1 MLPDNCRML
10 VGTLA
15 CALPAEN
22 LSESA
27 NVLKIVEGSITIMKK
42 KNLAVLFGG
51 RSVEHEISVI
61 TALQLINVIDVTQYN
76 IIPVYIAQT
85 GRWYVGDNLLDKN
98 FYRRLPGSVKS
109 AQEVALLPVAGSKG
123 LTYLN
128 RSNDTLPIDIY
139 FLAFHGTY
147 GEDGCIQGMLEMAD
161 ATYTGCGVLPAA
173 LGMNKYQCKIM
184 LKAMGIP
191 VLPAASIDRRDA
203 QKSLAAVREQIFATP
218 GLEQFP
224 LFVKPCNLGSSIG
237 IGVAKD
243 EQTLNACLVNTFRY
257 DSHAIVE
264 PCIKEIVEINISVLE
279 DDDEITTSVIEMP
292 VSLSGV
298 LTFEEKY
305 LRDDGGKK
313 TGGNESQG
321 MASLSRIIDPQDL
334 NPELK
339 EAALAYAK
347 TAFKVLGCSGVSR
360 IDFIIDAS
368 CDRLYFNEINTLPGS
383 LSFYLWMKSNP
394 PLVYTELLNRIIR
407 QAEKRQV
414 TKLAL
419 KRQEGMRALFK

>member
-1 MLPDNCRML
+1 
-10 VGTLA
+10 
-15 CALPAEN
+15 
-22 LSESA
+22 
-27 NVLKIVEGSITIMKK
+27 MKK

-61 TALQLINVIDVTQYN
+61 TAIQLMNVIDVTQYN

-98 FYRRLPGSVKS
+98 FYRRLPGSLTE
-109 AQEVALLPVAGSKG
+109 ATEVALLPIAGSKG
-123 LTYLN
+123 LNYLN
-128 RSNDTLPIDIY
+128 SRPNDVLPIDIY
-139 FLAFHGTY
+139 FLAFHGTF
-147 GEDGCIQGMLEMAD
+147 GEDGCMQGMLEMAD

-184 LKAMGIP
+184 LKAAGIP
-191 VLPAASIDRRDA
+191 VLPAALIDRRDA
-203 QKSLAAVREQIFATP
+203 QKSLESVRAQIFATP
-218 GLEQFP
+218 GLEQLP

-243 EQTLNACLVNTFRY
+243 ELTLNACLVNTFRY

-264 PCIKEIVEINISVLE
+264 PCVKEIIEINVSVLE
-279 DDDEITTSVIEMP
+279 DDEITASVIEMP

-321 MASLSRIIDPQDL
+321 MASLSRIIDPPDL
-334 NPELK
+334 DPAMK
-339 EAALAYAK
+339 QAALGYAK
-347 TAFKVLGCSGVSR
+347 QAFKVLGCSGVSR

-368 CDRLYFNEINTLPGS
+368 SNQLYFNEINTLPGS
-383 LSFYLWMKSNP
+383 LSFYLWVKSNP

>member
-1 MLPDNCRML
+1 
-10 VGTLA
+10 
-15 CALPAEN
+15 
-22 LSESA
+22 
-27 NVLKIVEGSITIMKK
+27 MKK

-61 TALQLINVIDVTQYN
+61 TALQLMNVIDVTQYE

-98 FYRRLPGSVKS
+98 FYRRLPTSVTE
-109 AQEVALLPVAGSKG
+109 AQEVALLPIAGSKG
-123 LTYLN
+123 LTYLQ
-128 RSNDTLPIDIY
+128 RHPDILPIDIY
-139 FLAFHGTY
+139 FLAFHGTF

-173 LGMNKYQCKIM
+173 LGMNKYQCKMM
-184 LKAMGIP
+184 LKAAGIP
-191 VLPAASIDRRDA
+191 VLPAALIDRRDA

-218 GLEQFP
+218 GLEQLP

-243 EQTLNACLVNTFRY
+243 ERTLNACLVNTFRY

-264 PCIKEIVEINISVLE
+264 PCVKDILEVNVSVL
-279 DDDEITTSVIEMP
+279 DDDEITASVIEMP

-321 MASLSRIIDPQDL
+321 MASLSSHHRPPRPQSRTQTSRPRL
-334 NPELK
+334 RETGFQSPRLFGC
-339 EAALAYAK
+339 LA
-347 TAFKVLGCSGVSR
+347 
-360 IDFIIDAS
+360 
-368 CDRLYFNEINTLPGS
+368 DRLYHRCELRSTLFQRDQYAPWFAVF
-383 LSFYLWMKSNP
+383 L
-394 PLVYTELLNRIIR
+394 PLGKVITTAN
-407 QAEKRQV
+407 V
-414 TKLAL
+414 
-419 KRQEGMRALFK
+419 

>member
-1 MLPDNCRML
+1 
-10 VGTLA
+10 
-15 CALPAEN
+15 
-22 LSESA
+22 
-27 NVLKIVEGSITIMKK
+27 MKK

-61 TALQLINVIDVTQYN
+61 TAIQLMNVIDVTQYN

-85 GRWYVGDNLLDKN
+85 GRWYVGDDLLDKN
-98 FYRRLPGSVKS
+98 FYRRLPGSLTET
-109 AQEVALLPVAGSKG
+109 QEVALLPIAGSRG
-123 LTYLN
+123 LNYLN
-128 RSNDTLPIDIY
+128 SRPNDILAIDIY
-139 FLAFHGTY
+139 FLAFHGTF

-161 ATYTGCGVLPAA
+161 ATYTGCGVLAAA
-173 LGMNKYQCKIM
+173 LGMNKYQCKMM
-184 LKAMGIP
+184 LKAAGIP
-191 VLPAASIDRRDA
+191 VLPAALIDRRDA
-203 QKSLAAVREQIFATP
+203 QKSLESVRAQIFATP
-218 GLEQFP
+218 GLEQLP

-243 EQTLNACLVNTFRY
+243 ELTLNACLVNTFRY

-264 PCIKEIVEINISVLE
+264 PCVKEILEINVSVLE
-279 DDDEITTSVIEMP
+279 DDEITASVIEMP

-321 MASLSRIIDPQDL
+321 MASLSRIIDPPDL
-334 NPELK
+334 DPALK
-339 EAALAYAK
+339 QAALDYAK
-347 TAFKVLGCSGVSR
+347 QAFKVLGCSGVSR

-368 CDRLYFNEINTLPGS
+368 FNQLYFNEINTLPGS
-383 LSFYLWMKSNP
+383 LSFYLWVKSNP

>member
-1 MLPDNCRML
+1 
-10 VGTLA
+10 
-15 CALPAEN
+15 
-22 LSESA
+22 
-27 NVLKIVEGSITIMKK
+27 MKK

-61 TALQLINVIDVTQYN
+61 TALQLINVLDVTQYN
-76 IIPVYIAQT
+76 VIPVYIAQT
-85 GRWYVGDNLLDKN
+85 GRWYVGDNLLQKN
-98 FYRRLPGSVKS
+98 FYRRLPSSLKEV
-109 AQEVALLPVAGSKG
+109 QEVALIPIAGSKG

-128 RSNDTLPIDIY
+128 SRRSSNDILPVDIY

-173 LGMNKYQCKIM
+173 LGMNKYQCKTM
-184 LKAMGIP
+184 LGAAGIP
-191 VLPAASIDRRDA
+191 VLPAALIDRRDA
-203 QKSLAAVREQIFATP
+203 QKSLAGVREQIFATP
-218 GLEQFP
+218 GLEQLP

-243 EQTLNACLVNTFRY
+243 ERTLNACLVNTFRY

-264 PCIKEIVEINISVLE
+264 PCVKDLLEINVSVLE
-279 DDDEITTSVIEMP
+279 DDEIIASVIEMP

-298 LTFEEKY
+298 LTYEEKY

-321 MASLSRIIDPQDL
+321 MASLSRVIDPQDL

-339 EAALAYAK
+339 AAAIEYAK
-347 TAFKVLGCSGVSR
+347 KAFKVLGCSGVSR
-360 IDFIIDAS
+360 IDFIIDTNA
-368 CDRLYFNEINTLPGS
+368 DRLYFNEINTLPGS
-383 LSFYLWMKSNP
+383 LSFYLWIKSNP
-394 PLVYTELLNRIIR
+394 PVIYTDLLNRIIR

>member
-15 CALPAEN
+15 CAIPAEN

-98 FYRRLPGSVKS
+98 FYRRLPNSVKS

-191 VLPAASIDRRDA
+191 VLPAAMIDRRDA
-203 QKSLAAVREQIFATP
+203 QKSLESVREQIFATP

-321 MASLSRIIDPQDL
+321 MASLSRVIDPQDL

-339 EAALAYAK
+339 QAALDYAK
-347 TAFKVLGCSGVSR
+347 KAFKVLGCSGVSR

-368 CDRLYFNEINTLPGS
+368 CDQLYFNEINTLPGS

>member
-1 MLPDNCRML
+1 
-10 VGTLA
+10 
-15 CALPAEN
+15 
-22 LSESA
+22 
-27 NVLKIVEGSITIMKK
+27 MKK

-61 TALQLINVIDVTQYN
+61 TALQLINVIDVTQYE

-85 GRWYVGDNLLDKN
+85 GRWYVGDNLLNKN
-98 FYRRLPGSVKS
+98 FYRRLPSS
-109 AQEVALLPVAGSKG
+109 LTEAEEVALLPIAGSKG
-123 LTYLN
+123 LSYL
-128 RSNDTLPIDIY
+128 SSGCTKVLPIDIY
-139 FLAFHGTY
+139 FLAFHGTF

-173 LGMNKYQCKIM
+173 LGMNKYQCKMM
-184 LKAMGIP
+184 LKAAGIP
-191 VLPAASIDRRDA
+191 VLPAALVDRRDA
-203 QKSLAAVREQIFATP
+203 QKSLAVVREQIFATP
-218 GLEQFP
+218 GLAQLP

-243 EQTLNACLVNTFRY
+243 ERTLNACLVNTFRY

-264 PCIKEIVEINISVLE
+264 PCIKEIVEVNVSVL
-279 DDDEITTSVIEMP
+279 DDDEITASVIEMP
-292 VSLSGV
+292 VSISGV

-321 MASLSRIIDPQDL
+321 MASLSRIIDPPDL

-339 EAALAYAK
+339 QAALDYAK
-347 TAFKVLGCSGVSR
+347 QAFKILGCSGVSR

-368 CDRLYFNEINTLPGS
+368 CDQLYFNEINTLPGS
-383 LSFYLWMKSNP
+383 LSFYLWVKSNP

>member
-1 MLPDNCRML
+1 
-10 VGTLA
+10 
-15 CALPAEN
+15 
-22 LSESA
+22 
-27 NVLKIVEGSITIMKK
+27 MKK

-61 TALQLINVIDVTQYN
+61 TALQLMNVIDVTQYN

-85 GRWYVGDNLLDKN
+85 GRWYVGDNLLAKS
-98 FYRRLPGSVKS
+98 FYRRLPNSLTE
-109 AQEVALLPVAGSKG
+109 AQEVALLPIAGSKG

-128 RSNDTLPIDIY
+128 FRRMDVLAIDIY
-139 FLAFHGTY
+139 FLAFHGTF

-173 LGMNKYQCKIM
+173 LGMNKYQCKMM
-184 LKAMGIP
+184 LKAAGIP
-191 VLPAASIDRRDA
+191 VLPSVAIDRRDA
-203 QKSLAAVREQIFATP
+203 QKSLTAVREQIFATP
-218 GLEQFP
+218 GLEQLP

-243 EQTLNACLVNTFRY
+243 ERTLDACLVNTFRY
-257 DSHAIVE
+257 DSQAIVE
-264 PCIKEIVEINISVLE
+264 PCIKNILEINVSVL
-279 DDDEITTSVIEMP
+279 DDDEITASVIEMP
-292 VSLSGV
+292 VSISGV

-313 TGGNESQG
+313 TGGSESQG
-321 MASLSRIIDPQDL
+321 MASLSRVIDPQDL

-339 EAALAYAK
+339 QSALEYAK
-347 TAFKVLGCSGVSR
+347 KAFKLLGCSGVSR

-368 CDRLYFNEINTLPGS
+368 CDKLYFNEINTLPGS

>member
-1 MLPDNCRML
+1 
-10 VGTLA
+10 
-15 CALPAEN
+15 
-22 LSESA
+22 
-27 NVLKIVEGSITIMKK
+27 
-42 KNLAVLFGG
+42 
-51 RSVEHEISVI
+51 
-61 TALQLINVIDVTQYN
+61 IDVTQYQ

-85 GRWYVGDNLLDKN
+85 GRWYVGNELLDKN
-98 FYRRLPGSVKS
+98 FYRRLPNSVKS
-109 AQEVALLPVAGSKG
+109 AQEVVLLPIAGSKG

-128 RSNDTLPIDIY
+128 SRFSDLLPIDIY
-139 FLAFHGTY
+139 FLAFHGTF

-161 ATYTGCGVLPAA
+161 ATYTGCGVLSAA
-173 LGMNKYQCKIM
+173 LGMNKYQCKTM
-184 LKAMGIP
+184 LKAHGIP
-191 VLPAASIDRRDA
+191 VLPAAQIDRRDA
-203 QKSLAAVREQIFATP
+203 QQSLATVREQIFSTP
-218 GLEQFP
+218 GLAQLP

-243 EQTLNACLVNTFRY
+243 ERTLNACLVNTFRY

-264 PCIKEIVEINISVLE
+264 PCVKDILEINVSVLE
-279 DDDEITTSVIEMP
+279 DDEITASVIEMP
-292 VSLSGV
+292 VSTSGV

-305 LRDDGGKK
+305 LRDDGSKK

-321 MASLSRIIDPQDL
+321 MASLSRVIDPLEL

-339 EAALAYAK
+339 QAALDYAK
-347 TAFKVLGCSGVSR
+347 KAFKVLGCAGVAR

-368 CDRLYFNEINTLPGS
+368 CDELYFNEINTLPGS
-383 LSFYLWMKSNP
+383 LSFYLWVKSNP

>member
-1 MLPDNCRML
+1 
-10 VGTLA
+10 
-15 CALPAEN
+15 
-22 LSESA
+22 
-27 NVLKIVEGSITIMKK
+27 MKK

-85 GRWYVGDNLLDKN
+85 GRWYVGDNLLQKN
-98 FYRRLPGSVKS
+98 FYRRLPSSLKE
-109 AQEVALLPVAGSKG
+109 AQEVALIPIAGSKG

-128 RSNDTLPIDIY
+128 SRRSSNDILPIDIY

-173 LGMNKYQCKIM
+173 LGMHKYQCKTM
-184 LKAMGIP
+184 LKAAGIP
-191 VLPAASIDRRDA
+191 VLPAAIVDRRDA

-218 GLEQFP
+218 GLEQLP

-237 IGVAKD
+237 IGVATD
-243 EQTLNACLVNTFRY
+243 ERTLNACLVNTFRY

-264 PCIKEIVEINISVLE
+264 PCVKDLLEINVSVLE
-279 DDDEITTSVIEMP
+279 DDEIIASVIEMP

-298 LTFEEKY
+298 LTYEEKY

-321 MASLSRIIDPQDL
+321 MASLSRVIDPPDL

-339 EAALAYAK
+339 AAAIEYAK
-347 TAFKVLGCSGVSR
+347 RAFKVLGCSGVSR
-360 IDFIIDAS
+360 IDFIIDTNAD
-368 CDRLYFNEINTLPGS
+368 CLYFNEINTLPGS
-383 LSFYLWMKSNP
+383 LSFYLWIKSNP
-394 PLVYTELLNRIIR
+394 PVIYTDLLNRIIR

>member
-1 MLPDNCRML
+1 
-10 VGTLA
+10 
-15 CALPAEN
+15 
-22 LSESA
+22 
-27 NVLKIVEGSITIMKK
+27 MKK

-85 GRWYVGDNLLDKN
+85 GRWYVGDNLLEKN
-98 FYRRLPGSVKS
+98 FYRRLPNSLKE
-109 AQEVALLPVAGSKG
+109 AQEVALLPIAGSKG
-123 LTYLN
+123 LTYIK
-128 RSNDTLPIDIY
+128 SGYTDILPIDIY
-139 FLAFHGTY
+139 FLAFHGTF

-173 LGMNKYQCKIM
+173 LGMNKYQCKMM
-184 LKAMGIP
+184 LKAAGIP
-191 VLPAASIDRRDA
+191 VLPAALIDRRDA
-203 QKSLAAVREQIFATP
+203 QKSLAAVRKQIFATP
-218 GLEQFP
+218 GLEQLP

-243 EQTLNACLVNTFRY
+243 ERTLNACLVNTFRY
-257 DSHAIVE
+257 DSQAIVE
-264 PCIKEIVEINISVLE
+264 PCVKDILEVNVSVLE
-279 DDDEITTSVIEMP
+279 DDEITASVIEMP
-292 VSLSGV
+292 VSISGV

-305 LRDDGGKK
+305 MRDDGGKK

-321 MASLSRIIDPQDL
+321 MASLSRIIDPPDL

-339 EAALAYAK
+339 QAALDYAK
-347 TAFKVLGCSGVSR
+347 QAFKVLGCAGVSR

-368 CDRLYFNEINTLPGS
+368 CDQLYFNEINTLPGS
-383 LSFYLWMKSNP
+383 LSFYLWVKSNP
-394 PLVYTELLNRIIR
+394 PLVYTELLNRIIH

>member
-1 MLPDNCRML
+1 
-10 VGTLA
+10 
-15 CALPAEN
+15 
-22 LSESA
+22 
-27 NVLKIVEGSITIMKK
+27 MKK

-61 TALQLINVIDVTQYN
+61 TALQLINVIDVTQYE

-98 FYRRLPGSVKS
+98 FYRRLPNSVTA

-128 RSNDTLPIDIY
+128 SRRNDILPIDIY
-139 FLAFHGTY
+139 FLAFHGTF

-173 LGMNKYQCKIM
+173 LGMNKYQCKMM
-184 LKAMGIP
+184 LKGAGIP
-191 VLPAASIDRRDA
+191 VLPAAIIDRRDA

-218 GLEQFP
+218 GLEQLP

-243 EQTLNACLVNTFRY
+243 ERTLNACLVNTFRY

-264 PCIKEIVEINISVLE
+264 PCIKEIVEINVSVLE
-279 DDDEITTSVIEMP
+279 DDDDEITASVIEMP
-292 VSLSGV
+292 VSLSGM

-313 TGGNESQG
+313 TGSNESQG
-321 MASLSRIIDPQDL
+321 MASLSRVIDPQDL

-339 EAALAYAK
+339 QAALDYAK
-347 TAFKVLGCSGVSR
+347 KAFKVLGCSGVSR

-368 CDRLYFNEINTLPGS
+368 CDQLYFNEINTLPGS
-383 LSFYLWMKSNP
+383 LSFYLWVKSNP
-394 PLVYTELLNRIIR
+394 PLLYTELLNRIIR

>member
-1 MLPDNCRML
+1 VCR
-10 VGTLA
+10 
-15 CALPAEN
+15 PAEN
-22 LSESA
+22 LAESA
-27 NVLKIVEGSITIMKK
+27 NVLKILERSMTIMKK

-85 GRWYVGDNLLDKN
+85 GRWYVGDNLLDKS

-109 AQEVALLPVAGSKG
+109 AQEVALLPIAGSKG

-339 EAALAYAK
+339 QEALGYAK
-347 TAFKVLGCSGVSR
+347 KAFKVLGCSGVSR

-368 CDRLYFNEINTLPGS
+368 CDKLYFNEINTLPGS
-383 LSFYLWMKSNP
+383 LSFYLWVKSNP

>member
-1 MLPDNCRML
+1 MLFD
-10 VGTLA
+10 TI
-15 CALPAEN
+15 
-22 LSESA
+22 SQ
-27 NVLKIVEGSITIMKK
+27 SIAGNPWVIEEMKK

-61 TALQLINVIDVTQYN
+61 TALQLMNVIDVTQYN

-85 GRWYVGDNLLDKN
+85 GRWYVGDNLLEKS
-98 FYRRLPGSVKS
+98 FYRRLPNSLTE
-109 AQEVALLPVAGSKG
+109 AQEVALLPIAGSKG
-123 LTYLN
+123 LTYQGN
-128 RSNDTLPIDIY
+128 RQNELCPIDIY
-139 FLAFHGTY
+139 FLAFHGTF
-147 GEDGCIQGMLEMAD
+147 GEDGCIQGLLEMAD
-161 ATYTGCGVLPAA
+161 AIYTGCGVLPAA
-173 LGMNKYQCKIM
+173 LGMNKYQCKMM
-184 LKAMGIP
+184 LKAAGIP
-191 VLPAASIDRRDA
+191 VLPAVMIDRRDA

-218 GLEQFP
+218 GLEHFP

-243 EQTLNACLVNTFRY
+243 EATLNACLVNTFRY

-264 PCIKEIVEINISVLE
+264 TCVKEIVEINISVL
-279 DDDEITTSVIEMP
+279 DDDEITASVIEMP
-292 VSLSGV
+292 ISLSGV

-313 TGGNESQG
+313 TGGSESQG
-321 MASLSRIIDPQDL
+321 MASLSRIIDPPDL

-339 EAALAYAK
+339 EAALGYAK
-347 TAFKVLGCSGVSR
+347 KAFKVLGCSGVSR

-368 CDRLYFNEINTLPGS
+368 CDELYFNEINTLPGS
-383 LSFYLWMKSNP
+383 LSFYLWMKSSP

-419 KRQEGMRALFK
+419 KRQEGMKALFK

>member
-1 MLPDNCRML
+1 
-10 VGTLA
+10 
-15 CALPAEN
+15 
-22 LSESA
+22 
-27 NVLKIVEGSITIMKK
+27 MKK

-61 TALQLINVIDVTQYN
+61 TALQLMNVIDVTQYE

-85 GRWYVGDNLLDKN
+85 GRWYVGDNLLAKS
-98 FYRRLPGSVKS
+98 FYRRLPNSLKE

-128 RSNDTLPIDIY
+128 SRPNDILPIDIY
-139 FLAFHGTY
+139 FLAFHGTF

-173 LGMNKYQCKIM
+173 LGMNKYQCKMM
-184 LKAMGIP
+184 LKAAGIP
-191 VLPAASIDRRDA
+191 V
-203 QKSLAAVREQIFATP
+203 IFATP
-218 GLEQFP
+218 GLEQLP

-243 EQTLNACLVNTFRY
+243 ERTLNACLVNTFRY

-264 PCIKEIVEINISVLE
+264 PCIKDILEVNVSVL
-279 DDDEITTSVIEMP
+279 DDDEITASVIEMP

-339 EAALAYAK
+339 QAALDYAK
-347 TAFKVLGCSGVSR
+347 KAFKVLGCSGVSR

-368 CDRLYFNEINTLPGS
+368 CDKLYFNEINTLPGS
-383 LSFYLWMKSNP
+383 LSFYLWVKSNP

>member
-1 MLPDNCRML
+1 
-10 VGTLA
+10 
-15 CALPAEN
+15 
-22 LSESA
+22 
-27 NVLKIVEGSITIMKK
+27 MKK

-61 TALQLINVIDVTQYN
+61 TAIQLMNVIDVTQYN

-98 FYRRLPGSVKS
+98 FYRRLPGSLTE
-109 AQEVALLPVAGSKG
+109 ATEVALLPIAGSKG
-123 LTYLN
+123 LNYLN
-128 RSNDTLPIDIY
+128 ARPNDILPIDIY
-139 FLAFHGTY
+139 FLAFHGTF

-161 ATYTGCGVLPAA
+161 ATYTGCGVLSAA
-173 LGMNKYQCKIM
+173 LGMNKYQCKMMI
-184 LKAMGIP
+184 KAAGIP
-191 VLPAASIDRRDA
+191 VLPAALIDRRDA
-203 QKSLAAVREQIFATP
+203 QKSLASVRAQIFATP
-218 GLEQFP
+218 GLEQLP

-243 EQTLNACLVNTFRY
+243 ELTLNACLVNTFRY

-264 PCIKEIVEINISVLE
+264 PCVKEILEINVSVLE
-279 DDDEITTSVIEMP
+279 DDEITASVIEMP

-321 MASLSRIIDPQDL
+321 MASLSRIIDPPDL
-334 NPELK
+334 DPAVK
-339 EAALAYAK
+339 QAALDYAK
-347 TAFKVLGCSGVSR
+347 QAFKVLGCSGVSR

-368 CDRLYFNEINTLPGS
+368 SNQLYFNEINTLPGS
-383 LSFYLWMKSNP
+383 LSFYLWVKSNP

>member
-1 MLPDNCRML
+1 
-10 VGTLA
+10 
-15 CALPAEN
+15 
-22 LSESA
+22 
-27 NVLKIVEGSITIMKK
+27 MKK

-61 TALQLINVIDVTQYN
+61 TAIQLMNVIDVTQYN

-85 GRWYVGDNLLDKN
+85 GRWYVGDNLFDKN
-98 FYRRLPGSVKS
+98 FYRRLPGSLTE
-109 AQEVALLPVAGSKG
+109 ATEVALLPIAGSKG
-123 LTYLN
+123 LNYLN
-128 RSNDTLPIDIY
+128 GRPNDILPIDIY
-139 FLAFHGTY
+139 FLAFHGTF

-161 ATYTGCGVLPAA
+161 AIYTGCGVLPAA
-173 LGMNKYQCKIM
+173 LGMNKYQCKMM
-184 LKAMGIP
+184 LKAAGIP
-191 VLPAASIDRRDA
+191 VLPAALVDRRDA
-203 QKSLAAVREQIFATP
+203 QKSLASVREQIFATP
-218 GLEQFP
+218 GLEQLP

-243 EQTLNACLVNTFRY
+243 ELTLNACLVNTFRY

-264 PCIKEIVEINISVLE
+264 PCVKEILEINVSVLE
-279 DDDEITTSVIEMP
+279 DDEITASVIEMP

-321 MASLSRIIDPQDL
+321 MASLSRIIDPPDL
-334 NPELK
+334 DPAIK
-339 EAALAYAK
+339 QAAIDYAK
-347 TAFKVLGCSGVSR
+347 QAFKVLGCSGVSR

-368 CDRLYFNEINTLPGS
+368 SNQLYFNEINTLPGS
-383 LSFYLWMKSNP
+383 LSFYLWVKSNP
-394 PLVYTELLNRIIR
+394 PLVYTDLINRIIR

>member
-1 MLPDNCRML
+1 
-10 VGTLA
+10 
-15 CALPAEN
+15 
-22 LSESA
+22 
-27 NVLKIVEGSITIMKK
+27 MKK
-42 KNLAVLFGG
+42 QNLAVLFGG

-85 GRWYVGDNLLDKN
+85 GRWYVGDKLLEKD
-98 FYRRLPGSVKS
+98 FYRRLPNSVKS
-109 AQEVALLPVAGSKG
+109 ATEVALLPVAGSKG
-123 LTYLN
+123 LTYLSG
-128 RSNDTLPIDIY
+128 SNDTLPVDIY
-139 FLAFHGTY
+139 FLAFHGTF

-191 VLPAASIDRRDA
+191 VLPAVMIDRRDA
-203 QKSLAAVREQIFATP
+203 QKDLAAVRAEIMSTP

-264 PCIKEIVEINISVLE
+264 PCVKEITEINISVLE

-313 TGGNESQG
+313 TGGSESQG
-321 MASLSRIIDPQDL
+321 MASLSRIIDPPDL

-339 EAALAYAK
+339 QAALGYAK
-347 TAFKVLGCSGVSR
+347 KAFKVLGCSGVSR

-368 CDRLYFNEINTLPGS
+368 CDKLYFNEINTLPGS
-383 LSFYLWMKSNP
+383 LSFYLWMKSSP

-407 QAEKRQV
+407 QAQKRQV
-414 TKLAL
+414 TKLSL

>member
-1 MLPDNCRML
+1 
-10 VGTLA
+10 
-15 CALPAEN
+15 
-22 LSESA
+22 
-27 NVLKIVEGSITIMKK
+27 MKK
-42 KNLAVLFGG
+42 QNLAVLFGG

-85 GRWYVGDNLLDKN
+85 GRWYVGDKLLEKD
-98 FYRRLPGSVKS
+98 FYRKLPNSVKS
-109 AQEVALLPVAGSKG
+109 ATEVALLPVAGSKG
-123 LTYLN
+123 LTYLSG
-128 RSNDTLPIDIY
+128 SNDTLPVDIY
-139 FLAFHGTY
+139 FLAFHGTF

-191 VLPAASIDRRDA
+191 VLPAVMIDRRDA
-203 QKSLAAVREQIFATP
+203 QKDLAAVRAEIMSTP

-264 PCIKEIVEINISVLE
+264 PCVKEITEINISVLE

-313 TGGNESQG
+313 TGGSESQG
-321 MASLSRIIDPQDL
+321 MASLSRIIDPPDL

-339 EAALAYAK
+339 QAALGYAK
-347 TAFKVLGCSGVSR
+347 KAFKVLGCSGVSR

-368 CDRLYFNEINTLPGS
+368 CDKLYFNEINTLPGS
-383 LSFYLWMKSNP
+383 LSFYLWMKSSP

-407 QAEKRQV
+407 QAQKRQV
-414 TKLAL
+414 TKLSL

>member
-1 MLPDNCRML
+1 MWLIIEAVD
-10 VGTLA
+10 
-15 CALPAEN
+15 
-22 LSESA
+22 
-27 NVLKIVEGSITIMKK
+27 MKK

-61 TALQLINVIDVTQYN
+61 TAIQLMNVIDVTQYD

-98 FYRRLPGSVKS
+98 FYRRLPGSLKE
-109 AQEVALLPVAGSKG
+109 AQEVALLPIAGSKG
-123 LTYLN
+123 LTYL
-128 RSNDTLPIDIY
+128 RADCTDILAIDIY
-139 FLAFHGTY
+139 FLAFHGTF

-173 LGMNKYQCKIM
+173 LGMNKYQCKMM
-184 LKAMGIP
+184 LKASGIP
-191 VLPAASIDRRDA
+191 VLPAAMIDRRDA
-203 QKSLAAVREQIFATP
+203 QKSLASVREQIFATP
-218 GLEQFP
+218 GLEQLP

-243 EQTLNACLVNTFRY
+243 ERTLNACLVNTFRY

-264 PCIKEIVEINISVLE
+264 PCVKEILEINVSVLE
-279 DDDEITTSVIEMP
+279 DDEITASVIEMP

-298 LTFEEKY
+298 LTF
-305 LRDDGGKK
+305 
-313 TGGNESQG
+313 
-321 MASLSRIIDPQDL
+321 DPPDL
-334 NPELK
+334 DPAMK
-339 EAALAYAK
+339 QAALDYAK
-347 TAFKVLGCSGVSR
+347 QAFKVLGCSGVSR

-368 CDRLYFNEINTLPGS
+368 SNQLYFNEINTLPGS
-383 LSFYLWMKSNP
+383 LSFYLWVKSNP
-394 PLVYTELLNRIIR
+394 PLLYTELLNRIIR

>member
-1 MLPDNCRML
+1 
-10 VGTLA
+10 
-15 CALPAEN
+15 
-22 LSESA
+22 
-27 NVLKIVEGSITIMKK
+27 MKK
-42 KNLAVLFGG
+42 KKLAVLFGG

-61 TALQLINVIDVTQYN
+61 TAIQLMNVIDVTQYE

-98 FYRRLPGSVKS
+98 FYRRLPNSLTE
-109 AQEVALLPVAGSKG
+109 ATEVALLPIAGSKG
-123 LTYLN
+123 LNYLHN
-128 RSNDTLPIDIY
+128 RQDQILPIDIY
-139 FLAFHGTY
+139 FLAFHGTF

-173 LGMNKYQCKIM
+173 LGMNKYQCKMM
-184 LKAMGIP
+184 LKAAGIP
-191 VLPAASIDRRDA
+191 VLPAALVDRRDA
-203 QKSLAAVREQIFATP
+203 QKSLEAVRAQIFATP
-218 GLEQFP
+218 GLEQLP

-264 PCIKEIVEINISVLE
+264 PCVKEIVEINISVLE
-279 DDDEITTSVIEMP
+279 DEITASVIEMP

-321 MASLSRIIDPQDL
+321 MASLSRIIDPPDL
-334 NPELK
+334 DPALK
-339 EAALAYAK
+339 QAALDYAK
-347 TAFKVLGCSGVSR
+347 KAFKVLGCSGVSR

-368 CDRLYFNEINTLPGS
+368 CDQLYFNEINTLPGS
-383 LSFYLWMKSNP
+383 LSFYLWVKSNP

-419 KRQEGMRALFK
+419 KRQQGMRALFK

>member
-1 MLPDNCRML
+1 
-10 VGTLA
+10 
-15 CALPAEN
+15 
-22 LSESA
+22 
-27 NVLKIVEGSITIMKK
+27 MKK

-61 TALQLINVIDVTQYN
+61 TAIQLMNVIDVTQYN

-98 FYRRLPGSVKS
+98 FYRRLPGSLTE
-109 AQEVALLPVAGSKG
+109 AQEVALLPIAGSKG
-123 LTYLN
+123 LNYLN
-128 RSNDTLPIDIY
+128 SRPNDILAIDIY
-139 FLAFHGTY
+139 FLAFHGTF

-173 LGMNKYQCKIM
+173 LGMNKYQCKMM
-184 LKAMGIP
+184 LKAAGIP
-191 VLPAASIDRRDA
+191 VLPAALIDRRDA
-203 QKSLAAVREQIFATP
+203 QKSLESVRAQIFATP
-218 GLEQFP
+218 GLEQLP

-243 EQTLNACLVNTFRY
+243 ELTLNACLVNTFRY

-264 PCIKEIVEINISVLE
+264 PCVKEILEINVSVLE
-279 DDDEITTSVIEMP
+279 DDEITASVIEMP

-321 MASLSRIIDPQDL
+321 MASLSRIIDPPDL
-334 NPELK
+334 DPAMK
-339 EAALAYAK
+339 QAALDYAK
-347 TAFKVLGCSGVSR
+347 QAFKVLGCSGVSR

-368 CDRLYFNEINTLPGS
+368 SNQLYFKEINTLPGS
-383 LSFYLWMKSNP
+383 LSFYLWVKSNP

>member
-1 MLPDNCRML
+1 
-10 VGTLA
+10 
-15 CALPAEN
+15 
-22 LSESA
+22 
-27 NVLKIVEGSITIMKK
+27 MKK

-61 TALQLINVIDVTQYN
+61 TAIQLMNVIDVTQYE

-98 FYRRLPGSVKS
+98 FYRRLPGSLTE
-109 AQEVALLPVAGSKG
+109 ATEVALLPIAGSKG
-123 LTYLN
+123 LNYLN
-128 RSNDTLPIDIY
+128 ARPNDVLPIDIY
-139 FLAFHGTY
+139 FLAFHGTF

-173 LGMNKYQCKIM
+173 LGMNKYQCKMM
-184 LKAMGIP
+184 LKAAGIP
-191 VLPAASIDRRDA
+191 VLPAALIDRRDA
-203 QKSLAAVREQIFATP
+203 QKSLESVRAQIFATP
-218 GLEQFP
+218 GLEQLP

-243 EQTLNACLVNTFRY
+243 ELTLNACLVNTFRY

-264 PCIKEIVEINISVLE
+264 PCVKEILEINVSVLE
-279 DDDEITTSVIEMP
+279 DDEITASVIEMP

-321 MASLSRIIDPQDL
+321 MASLSRIIDPPDL
-334 NPELK
+334 DPAMK
-339 EAALAYAK
+339 QAALDYAK
-347 TAFKVLGCSGVSR
+347 QAFKVLGCSGVSR

-368 CDRLYFNEINTLPGS
+368 SNQLYFNEINTLPGS
-383 LSFYLWMKSNP
+383 LSFYLWVKSNP